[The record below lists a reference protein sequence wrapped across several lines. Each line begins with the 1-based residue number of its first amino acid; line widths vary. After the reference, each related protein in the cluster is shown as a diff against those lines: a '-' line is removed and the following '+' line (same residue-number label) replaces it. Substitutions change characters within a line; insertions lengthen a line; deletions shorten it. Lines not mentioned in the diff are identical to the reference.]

1 MRSLILSLFMAC
13 TSSAFALTLDDLQ
26 SGDVMAISFNCYECR
41 MIESETDSSFSHSG
55 VVVIDKD
62 GHTKIG
68 QSLGRLDLFSF
79 ADFTKKMTPGTKVS
93 VFRPI
98 EFINLSIQKRS
109 ELEKNMLD
117 VFNEK
122 YKNAPFDTKYLWN
135 NFNAQGIELLYCS
148 EFIAKF
154 LDHFLT
160 QKTAPLPISY
170 KKNYDYWVTYFRGVV
185 PDGELGNSP
194 ASFSRD
200 SRFEFIGTL

>member
-1 MRSLILSLFMAC
+1 MKTLFLSFVMAFAGS
-13 TSSAFALTLDDLQ
+13 TFALTLSDLHG
-26 SGDVMAISFNCYECR
+26 GDVMAISFNCYECR
-41 MIESETDSSFSHSG
+41 MIESETDSAFSHSG

-62 GHTKIG
+62 GNTKIG

-79 ADFTKKMTPGTKVS
+79 ADFSKTMTPGTKVS
-93 VFRPI
+93 VFRPK
-98 EFINLSIQKRS
+98 EFKNLSTQKRA

-135 NFNAQGIELLYCS
+135 NFNSNGVELLYCS

-154 LDHFLT
+154 LDNFLT
-160 QKTAPLPISY
+160 EKTVPLPISY
-170 KKNYDYWVTYFRGVV
+170 KKNYDYWVTYFRGIV